1 MGRRPSSVVQYGGSA
16 VALSSGI
23 DLVEIDRV
31 ERLVERWGGRFLEIV
46 FTPEEIAYCGLRAPQ
61 LAARFAAKEAAMKA
75 LGTGRRGV
83 GWREIEVITET
94 SGRPTLALHGAALR
108 RAGEL
113 GWKSVELSLT
123 HSRTQAL
130 ALVVVER

>member
-1 MGRRPSSVVQYGGSA
+1 M
-16 VALSSGI
+16 ALSSGI

-61 LAARFAAKEAAMKA
+61 LAARFAAKEATMKA

-83 GWREIEVITET
+83 GWREIEVITEA
-94 SGRPTLALHGAALR
+94 SGRPTLALHGAAR
-108 RAGEL
+108 QRAGAL
-113 GWKSVELSLT
+113 GWKSIDLSLT